1 VKSRERSADRVADAR
16 KRLADALGAL
26 PELDRLVLSLRLLEG
41 LSALEAAG
49 ALHVTTRE
57 VERRTL
63 SVSRVLARQLGIRLT
78 ARRVA

>member
-1 VKSRERSADRVADAR
+1 VKSRAGSTDRAAEAR
-16 KRLADALGAL
+16 KRLAAALDAL
-26 PELDRLVLSLRLLEG
+26 PELDRLVLSLRLLEE

-49 ALHVTTRE
+49 ALHVPAPE

-63 SVSRVLARQLGIRLT
+63 AASRVLARHLGLRRP

>member
-1 VKSRERSADRVADAR
+1 MKSRAPSVDRVAESR
-16 KRLADALGAL
+16 RRLAVALGTL
-26 PELDRLVLSLRLLEG
+26 PEMDRLILSLRLLEG

-49 ALHVTTRE
+49 ALRISRHE

-63 SVSRVLARQLGIRLT
+63 AASRVLSRELGIRGA

>member
-1 VKSRERSADRVADAR
+1 MRSRELSADRVAEAR
-16 KRLADALGAL
+16 KRLAAALEVL

-49 ALHVTTRE
+49 ALQVSARE

-63 SVSRVLARQLGIRLT
+63 SASRVLSRELGIRPA

>member
-1 VKSRERSADRVADAR
+1 MKSRAPSVDRVAESR
-16 KRLADALGAL
+16 RRLAVALGAL
-26 PELDRLVLSLRLLEG
+26 PETDRLILSLRLLEG

-49 ALHVTTRE
+49 ALRITMRE

-63 SVSRVLARQLGIRLT
+63 SATRVLSRELGIRRA